1 TERHQLERVESRVP
15 RGDHREADVRIALRV
30 AVAGEVLEGREH
42 SVVVQ
47 PADVFLHQPGDRPRV
62 LPEGADVDDGIQG
75 VVVDVR
81 VRGEIDVDADCAAL
95 GGGGRADRVG
105 VAAVSGGAHRH
116 GLGGGGGACYPPPR
130 ALFAVRRV
138 EQAP

>member
-1 TERHQLERVESRVP
+1 AARRGGRQGRRSVRAREGREGDVGAQYRIRSGRDAATERHQLERVESRVP
-15 RGDHREADVRIALRV
+15 RGDHRESDVRIALRV

-47 PADVFLHQPGDRPRV
+47 PADVFLHQPRDRPRV

-81 VRGEIDVDADCAAL
+81 VRGEIK
-95 GGGGRADRVG
+95 
-105 VAAVSGGAHRH
+105 
-116 GLGGGGGACYPPPR
+116 
-130 ALFAVRRV
+130 
-138 EQAP
+138 